1 MFQTSYPF
9 KQQQQKQQQQ
19 QPRQQQQQQQQQ
31 QQRQQRQRQQQQQQ
45 QQQQQKQQQPV
56 ARVMTTTSRLSQ
68 PPPIGTSS
76 PIIVD
81 DYVTDRF
88 ITPSS
93 SYQQCP
99 IYDTTTFP
107 SNIPD
112 TTTVGVPGMPVMP
125 GMPGFCWSSRT
136 SSEGAVSDSSSANSK
151 VASDVSEVSG
161 KINCCTDETNRGLS
175 EMLKKILIQGDKFGS
190 MTYLDCDVTKSSS
203 DVDVG
208 AKKEGLNSRILHRL
222 CLLN

>member
-1 MFQTSYPF
+1 
-9 KQQQQKQQQQ
+9 
-19 QPRQQQQQQQQQ
+19 
-31 QQRQQRQRQQQQQQ
+31 
-45 QQQQQKQQQPV
+45 
-56 ARVMTTTSRLSQ
+56 MTTTSRLSQ

-76 PIIVD
+76 PNIVD

-88 ITPSS
+88 ITSS
-93 SYQQCP
+93 SSHQQCP
-99 IYDTTTFP
+99 IYDTTAFP
-107 SNIPD
+107 TNMLD
-112 TTTVGVPGMPVMP
+112 TTVGVPEMPVMPVMPVMPEMPGMPVMP
-125 GMPGFCWSSRT
+125 EFCWSSRT
-136 SSEGAVSDSSSANSK
+136 SSEGAVSDSSSSNSK